1 MGRTAPDASRDGKP
15 EIYVMNADGSNP
27 TRLTDSPDREVIPA
41 WSPDGTRIAYVTRI
55 GEGNWDI
62 YVMDADGSGTVRLTI
77 DGFEAGVHSSSPDW
91 ASGSVPTGLVAAPLP
106 TTSAPEPAPKT
117 TATGLYLVGTALT
130 EPLESSLAGVWVNG
144 SYTYVGSQSISYER
158 GGFKTGIRNAE
169 IGDQSAPFILE
180 RTAGE
185 SES

>member
-1 MGRTAPDASRDGKP
+1 
-15 EIYVMNADGSNP
+15 MNADGSNP

-41 WSPDGTRIAYVTRI
+41 WSPDGTRIAYVPRI

-106 TTSAPEPAPKT
+106 TTSAPEPLPKRPPRAFT
-117 TATGLYLVGTALT
+117 LSGQ
-130 EPLESSLAGVWVNG
+130 P
-144 SYTYVGSQSISYER
+144 
-158 GGFKTGIRNAE
+158 
-169 IGDQSAPFILE
+169 
-180 RTAGE
+180 
-185 SES
+185 